1 LANKPGWDTRDYG
14 TAGKTFG
21 YNGAGANHAA
31 IPKLNIFQ
39 NNCAGSNPAMV
50 SNLYLTDFHRKGM
63 GRGTATELV
72 IRICYVNI
80 RPKHVAIA
88 DFHIAAC
95 VDHQIAIKVIIVP
108 YGDSDSVKRHIDR
121 PKPAPLRKGIEFAD
135 PNLGEPPAP
144 TLSFHPVPASHLH
157 AEHAVE
163 KEPHAAGGSARH
175 TK

>member
-144 TLSFHPVPASHLH
+144 TLSFYPVPASHLH
-157 AEHAVE
+157 AEHPVE
-163 KEPHAAGGSARH
+163 KEPHAAGGAARH